1 MTNRIETAF
10 ARVRDE
16 GRVGVIPYVT
26 VGFPELADTVPI
38 VTAIE
43 AAGADVI
50 ELGVPYSDPLADGP
64 SIQAASYRA
73 LQNGVTP
80 AHCIAIV
87 RELRTAGVQVPLL
100 FMGYYNLILSYGIE
114 AYARDCAEAGLDG
127 LIVPD
132 LPSEEDATIRAAL
145 SANGLTLTPLLAPT
159 SPEERIRKACA
170 SADGFIYCVSVVGV
184 TGARSELP
192 ANLGDFLARVRRHTN
207 LPLAVGFGISERRH
221 VEQLAGIAQAAVV
234 GSRVIDVISSA
245 PPDER
250 AQHAGDYVAELAGRT
265 QPTEDRKS

>member
-43 AAGADVI
+43 AAGADII

-192 ANLGDFLARVRRHTN
+192 ANLGDFLARVRRHTS

-234 GSRVIDVISSA
+234 GSRVIDVINSA